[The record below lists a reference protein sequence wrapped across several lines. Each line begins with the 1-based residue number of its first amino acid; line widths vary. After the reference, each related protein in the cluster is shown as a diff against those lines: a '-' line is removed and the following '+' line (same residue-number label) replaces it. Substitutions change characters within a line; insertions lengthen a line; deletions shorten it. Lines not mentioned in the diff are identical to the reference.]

1 MSGDPFGEIDSLLD
15 DLDQQSKMLSEFD
28 DIDNILRDNNLLD
41 ADLFAHT
48 EHDDES
54 SPSSTSS
61 NTQTKTNTQKIAS
74 ANNSTSASA
83 SSSAANDDDLPSA
96 TLMRGVTFVA
106 PGMPRL
112 APVPIADKAT
122 SVVVNQRRN
131 KRSLAMSTAVG
142 VPATPAST
150 LPTPQKVEISVVA
163 APAQRA
169 QLATVEL
176 LSQPKKATALI
187 VAAPSPPSAAAAKVQ
202 PSLPPKSE
210 ESRAS
215 MVRTPSSAAAL
226 TSTAAAGADDDDS
239 STDSTGDDN
248 PDICTLLY
256 SSEAGKH
263 DQVRAATFNRQIETM
278 LDSSSAVKGINEFL
292 RTYRAFSSTDQLVH
306 LLRARFIATG
316 DDGEGKKRQ
325 LRILA
330 IVNLLLAKHWDH
342 LQHNSEL
349 IDDLRTFFDTMEQLG
364 VAAPAQQLRRRLD
377 KMVAESSSSGALPR
391 ASSFNSTT
399 RTTFSE
405 PPPLPRLN
413 DMSVLDQKVPEGD
426 AADDGDG
433 DGEVFVLHVLKW
445 HPEEIARQ
453 LTLLEYELYRRVQL
467 PELMNQNWTRA
478 AAHELSPNLTT
489 LIAHFNRISQWVQTT
504 ILRHIDAKLRA
515 RIVTHFIEVAKY
527 LAALQNYDGVMQ
539 FMAAF
544 QSASVSRLKKTWAAQ
559 SKATLAEL
567 TRLKDLLSPQSSFAK
582 LRDALRSANP
592 PAVPYVGMYLADL
605 TFIDEGNEH
614 TVAHEKPLPPGRR
627 RAKAKAAAAGGETR
641 PRDKLR
647 DGLCR
652 KYTLLNTQKFR
663 MIASVLNNFEQYQ
676 LAPYNLRPIP
686 VLQYMLRQLRYIE
699 DERRMYAL
707 SLAIETRNDSSADAS
722 ALEQWER
729 EDDSGTALVTSGDQG
744 VEDET
749 KSSSLMLVKQLS
761 RTGLARSKSAFDK
774 LKVGSDRGSS
784 HTSLS
789 SIASPSSSGA
799 SPALSGQN
807 GADGNAGGGGGGGD
821 DDDDA
826 YDSGDEAIA
835 PPAGD
840 AWAAEGEQ
848 VLKTGFMR
856 KKGGLRHNWT
866 ERWFVL
872 TTSAL
877 TYFASRSDTQA
888 KGRIMLRD
896 ATLGQVKDKGAI
908 SVDMLLGVHFQGRT
922 YVLECKDKASKAK
935 WVEVLSSAIDSAK
948 KAKK

>member
-1 MSGDPFGEIDSLLD
+1 M
-15 DLDQQSKMLSEFD
+15 
-28 DIDNILRDNNLLD
+28 
-41 ADLFAHT
+41 
-48 EHDDES
+48 
-54 SPSSTSS
+54 
-61 NTQTKTNTQKIAS
+61 
-74 ANNSTSASA
+74 
-83 SSSAANDDDLPSA
+83 
-96 TLMRGVTFVA
+96 
-106 PGMPRL
+106 
-112 APVPIADKAT
+112 PIADKAT

-131 KRSLAMSTAVG
+131 KRSLAMSTADS
-142 VPATPAST
+142 AL
-150 LPTPQKVEISVVA
+150 LPTPQKLEFSIVPA

-169 QLATVEL
+169 QLATVEV
-176 LSQPKKATALI
+176 LSQPKKATA
-187 VAAPSPPSAAAAKVQ
+187 VKVQ

-215 MVRTPSSAAAL
+215 MIQPAATAASVAASAAAGG
-226 TSTAAAGADDDDS
+226 GADDDDS

-256 SSEAGKH
+256 SNEAGKQ
-263 DQVRAATFNRQIETM
+263 DQVRAATFNRQVDKM
-278 LDSSSAVKGINEFL
+278 LDSTSAAKGINEFL
-292 RTYRAFSSTDQLVH
+292 RTYRAFASTDQLFH
-306 LLRARFIATG
+306 LLRARFIATC
-316 DDGEGKKRQ
+316 DDADGKVRRV
-325 LRILA
+325 RILA
-330 IVNLLLAKHWDH
+330 IINLLMTKHWDH
-342 LQHNSEL
+342 FSHNAEL
-349 IDDLRTFFDTMEQLG
+349 IDELRTFLGTIEQLG
-364 VAAPAQQLRRRLD
+364 MAAPAQQLRRRLE
-377 KMVAESSSSGALPR
+377 KQLAESAASSSSGGALPR
-391 ASSFNSTT
+391 ASSANSNGTAT

-405 PPPLPRLN
+405 PPPLPRVN
-413 DMSVLDQKVPEGD
+413 DMSVLDQTVDDAGD
-426 AADDGDG
+426 
-433 DGEVFVLHVLKW
+433 EVAVLHVLKW

-515 RIVTHFIEVAKY
+515 RLVAHFVDVAKY

-559 SKATLAEL
+559 SKATQAEL

-592 PAVPYVGMYLADL
+592 PVVPYVGMYLADL

-627 RAKAKAAAAGGETR
+627 RSKAKATTGER
-641 PRDKLR
+641 ARDKLR

-686 VLQYMLRQLRYIE
+686 VLQHMLRNLRYIE

-707 SLAIETRNDSSADAS
+707 SLAIETRADSSADAA

-729 EDDSGTALVTSGDQG
+729 EDDSGTALVTSGDSG
-744 VEDET
+744 DDDS
-749 KSSSLMLVKQLS
+749 KPSSLMLVKQLS
-761 RTGLARSKSAFDK
+761 RSGLARSKSAFDK
-774 LKVGSDRGSS
+774 LKVGTDRSSS
-784 HTSLS
+784 HTPVA
-789 SIASPSSSGA
+789 SIASPA
-799 SPALSGQN
+799 SAGVDDAS
-807 GADGNAGGGGGGGD
+807 AGGGFGG

-935 WVEVLSSAIDSAK
+935 WVEALSSAIDSAK
-948 KAKK
+948 KSKK